1 MPDKPFEDERQRLDK
16 WLFFSRLV
24 KSRALAQELIEAGF
38 VRVNGQT
45 VTQPSRSLKIG
56 DRLDV
61 ALERRDVVLVVKA
74 PGDRRG
80 SPGEARLLFD
90 DLTPQQA
97 PLSAFERAQ
106 RKLRPD
112 G

>member
-1 MPDKPFEDERQRLDK
+1 MSEKPFGDERQRLDK

-24 KSRALAQELIEAGF
+24 RSRALAQDLIGAGF
-38 VRVNGQT
+38 VRVNGQP
-45 VTQPSRSLKIG
+45 VTQPSRLLKIG
-56 DRLDV
+56 DRLELV
-61 ALERRDVVLVVKA
+61 LERRDVVLVVKA
-74 PGDRRG
+74 PGARRG
-80 SPGEARLLFD
+80 TPAEARLLFE